1 MERTLIHIR
10 SHNANKFVMDV
21 IISNILEVII
31 MPWHTRRMNGRRSV
45 VREVIPWY
53 LSSGIAKVNCLAAYQ
68 AKGAASLAASYV
80 NLVNPGTNDLIT
92 VSPPT
97 WDISDGLI
105 FDGINQYCDTQIVF
119 GAVWSFAIRF
129 TNAAVSGVPIMGGM
143 TLAAADS
150 LLIWPN
156 HNASTTY
163 FDYGNEL
170 NVGAGVASGII
181 IVANTKAYINGVD
194 TGLALAGTSTN
205 VASTVMIGTGDNYP
219 GFVAVYAQA
228 LAIYNIGLTPTQV
241 AALNSAMAAL

>member
-1 MERTLIHIR
+1 MHSRKLIK
-10 SHNANKFVMDV
+10 NM
-21 IISNILEVII
+21 I
-31 MPWHTRRMNGRRSV
+31 MLGSSV
-45 VREVIPWY
+45 PAYTWALSGGIP
-53 LSSGIAKVNCLAAYQ
+53 LVNCRGAYKS
-68 AKGAASLAASYV
+68 KGAANLAASYD
-80 NLVNPGTNDLIT
+80 NLTGNAAYDLAT
-92 VSPPT
+92 TSAPT
-97 WDISDGLI
+97 WDIANGWKL
-105 FDGINQYCDTQIVF
+105 DGISQFLDTQIVF

-150 LLIWPN
+150 ILIWPN

-219 GFVAVYAQA
+219 GFVAVYIQA